1 MRARRLWRGAAA
13 LAAGV
18 ALAACGGGDAPAGR
32 VIIDLNR
39 TMAAPMTL
47 TSVVAASGVRIA
59 VHANAGGGYVF
70 ATDSLPSGIYMA
82 EWDSAHRLPLV
93 VCQGR
98 TQRVLGTWQEWDA
111 LTASDDDTRAVMAAE
126 SLRKELS
133 LAADSAIASA
143 SLATGVGRRAVA
155 DSLLSLRQAVRHSSD
170 ALLRSLPDT
179 SLAAVALM
187 GLPGVYDDVGD
198 HELLSRRFGLLASRH
213 PHIEALRARSAQ
225 LGRVARLIGLRHR
238 LGAGADA
245 PRFAFVGERGDTLE
259 NADIAWRRYVV
270 ALLPDSAAAQRVVEL
285 LAFHAAD
292 GRRVL
297 VEAAA
302 NVALPRR
309 AALVRG
315 RFDRLDSRADLLDFA
330 PAVVVVDAD
339 GRVAELRLGKN
350 CK

>member
-1 MRARRLWRGAAA
+1 MRRGAAA
-13 LAAGV
+13 LAAGL
-18 ALAACGGGDAPAGR
+18 ALAACGGGGSPAGR

-39 TMAAPMTL
+39 TTSAPMTL
-47 TSVVAASGVRIA
+47 TSVVAEGA
-59 VHANAGGGYVF
+59 VCAAVSANADGAYVF
-70 ATDSLPSGIYMA
+70 ATDSLPSGIYVA
-82 EWDSAHRLPLV
+82 AWDSAHRLPLV

-111 LTASDDDTRAVMAAE
+111 LAASDADTRAVIVAE
-126 SLRKELS
+126 GLRKELTQ
-133 LAADSAIASA
+133 AADSAIASA
-143 SLATGVGRRAVA
+143 SLATAAGRRAVA
-155 DSLLSLRQAVRHSSD
+155 DSLLSLRQAARLRAD
-170 ALLRSLPDT
+170 ALLQSLPDT

-213 PHIEALRARSAQ
+213 PRVEALSARSAQ
-225 LGRVARLIGLRHR
+225 LGRVARLLGLRHR
-238 LGAGADA
+238 LGGGADA
-245 PRFAFVGERGDTLE
+245 PRFAFVGERGDTLG
-259 NADIAWRRYVV
+259 NDDLARRRYVV
-270 ALLPDSAAAQRVVEL
+270 ALLPDSAEAVRAAEL

-315 RFDRLDSRADLLDFA
+315 RFVRLDSRADLLDFA

-339 GRVAELRLGKN
+339 GGVAELLLGKN

>member
-1 MRARRLWRGAAA
+1 MRRGAAA
-13 LAAGV
+13 LAAGL
-18 ALAACGGGDAPAGR
+18 ALAACGGGGSPAGR

-39 TMAAPMTL
+39 TTSAPMTL
-47 TSVVAASGVRIA
+47 TSVVAEGA
-59 VHANAGGGYVF
+59 VCAAVSANADGAYVF
-70 ATDSLPSGIYMA
+70 ATDSLPSGIYVA
-82 EWDSAHRLPLV
+82 AWDSAHRLPLV

-111 LTASDDDTRAVMAAE
+111 LAASDADTRAVIVAE
-126 SLRKELS
+126 GLRKELTQ
-133 LAADSAIASA
+133 AADSAIASA
-143 SLATGVGRRAVA
+143 SLATAAGRRAVA
-155 DSLLSLRQAVRHSSD
+155 DSLLSLRQAARLRAD
-170 ALLRSLPDT
+170 ALLQSLPDT

-213 PHIEALRARSAQ
+213 PRVEALSARSAQ
-225 LGRVARLIGLRHR
+225 LGRVARLLGLRHR
-238 LGAGADA
+238 LGGGADA
-245 PRFAFVGERGDTLE
+245 PRFAFVGERGDTLG
-259 NADIAWRRYVV
+259 NDDLARRRYVV
-270 ALLPDSAAAQRVVEL
+270 ALLPDSAEAVRAAEL
-285 LAFHAAD
+285 LAFYAAD

-315 RFDRLDSRADLLDFA
+315 RFVRLDSRADLLDFA

-339 GRVAELRLGKN
+339 GGVAELLLGKN

>member
-1 MRARRLWRGAAA
+1 MSGRRMRCGAAA
-13 LAAGV
+13 LAAGL
-18 ALAACGGGDAPAGR
+18 ALAACGGGGSSAGR

-39 TMAAPMTL
+39 TTSAPMTL
-47 TSVVAASGVRIA
+47 TSVVAEGAVRAA
-59 VHANAGGGYVF
+59 VSANADGVYVF
-70 ATDSLPSGIYMA
+70 GTDSLPSGIYVA
-82 EWDSAHRLPLV
+82 AWDAAHRLPLV

-111 LTASDDDTRAVMAAE
+111 LAASDVDTRAVIVAE
-126 SLRKELS
+126 GLRKELTQ
-133 LAADSAIASA
+133 AADSAIASA
-143 SLATGVGRRAVA
+143 SLATAAGRRAVA
-155 DSLLSLRQAVRHSSD
+155 DSLLSLRQAARLRAD
-170 ALLRSLPDT
+170 ALLQSLPDT
-179 SLAAVALM
+179 SLAAVPLM

-213 PHIEALRARSAQ
+213 PRVEALCARSAQ
-225 LGRVARLIGLRHR
+225 LGRVARLLGLRHR

-245 PRFAFVGERGDTLE
+245 PRFAFVSERGDTLG
-259 NADIAWRRYVV
+259 NDDLARRRYVV
-270 ALLPDSAAAQRVVEL
+270 ALLPDSAEAVRAAEL

-315 RFDRLDSRADLLDFA
+315 RFARLDSRADLLDFA

-339 GRVAELRLGKN
+339 GGVAELLLGKN

>member
-13 LAAGV
+13 LVAGL
-18 ALAACGGGDAPAGR
+18 ALAACGRGGAPAAR

-39 TMAAPMTL
+39 TTAAPMTL
-47 TSVVAASGVRIA
+47 TSVVAADDVCAA
-59 VHANAGGGYVF
+59 VSANADGVYVF
-70 ATDSLPSGIYMA
+70 ATDTLPSGIYMA
-82 EWDSAHRLPLV
+82 AWDSAHRLPLV

-98 TQRVLGTWQEWDA
+98 TQRVLGTWQEWGA
-111 LTASDDDTRAVMAAE
+111 LAASDADTRAVMAAE
-126 SLRKELS
+126 RLRKELTQ
-133 LAADSAIASA
+133 AADSAIASA
-143 SLATGVGRRAVA
+143 SLAAGVGRRAVA
-155 DSLLSLRQAVRHSSD
+155 DSLLSLRQAVRLRSD
-170 ALLRSLPDT
+170 ALLQSLPDT

-238 LGAGADA
+238 LVGGADA

-259 NADIAWRRYVV
+259 NADIARRRYVV
-270 ALLPDSAAAQRVVEL
+270 ALLPDSAEAARAAEL

-297 VEAAA
+297 VEAAS
-302 NVALPRR
+302 NVVLPRR
-309 AALVRG
+309 AALARG

-339 GRVAELRLGKN
+339 GRVEELRLGKN